1 MKIVVNKNTIEGII
15 NLMEKVINQKT
26 TIPALLNTLIE
37 TKGEDVTVTA
47 SDAAKTL
54 VMRFKAEGPAE
65 EARFCVNAMM
75 LNKALHD
82 MPAEPVTF
90 EVAEERLTVNY
101 KDGYTYM
108 PTFPVD
114 YYPVP
119 LMYEY
124 KERMKLPGLWL
135 ADAIKRT
142 AWAAAKDETRQA
154 MSGVNVAQKDGG
166 IDLVATDGRALVRQ
180 HAIVADQPD
189 DANASLIIP
198 KDVADLL
205 THLPLTDD
213 TEIEWSDNAAHM
225 KMRDHDLYFSLCTEK
240 YPNYAAIFPKET
252 SSEVTVNRVE
262 MMDAL
267 RRVTPFINNSSY
279 MAIVEVNESG
289 LTVQGNDYERSTAAR
304 TTIDH
309 MGLTGQDMKFGVSA
323 TLLMAELKNTVAI
336 NVTIRTVDATH
347 PIIIEPSEDEETPT
361 ESTLMIAMPMRV
373 DEE

>member
-15 NLMEKVINQKT
+15 TLMEKVINQKT
-26 TIPALLNTLIE
+26 PIPALLNALIE
-37 TKGEDVTVTA
+37 VKGEDITITA
-47 SDAAKTL
+47 TDAAKTL
-54 VMRFKAEGPAE
+54 VMRFKAVEPAE
-65 EARFCVNAMM
+65 EARLCVNAMM
-75 LNKALHD
+75 LSKALHD

-90 EVAEERLTVNY
+90 DITEERLTINY
-101 KDGYTYM
+101 TDGYTYM

-114 YYPVP
+114 EYPEP

-124 KERMKLPGLWL
+124 KERMKVPGLWL

-142 AWAAAKDETRQA
+142 AWAAAKDELRQA

-180 HAIVADQPD
+180 HVIVPEQPD
-189 DANASLIIP
+189 EASASLIIP
-198 KDVADLL
+198 KDVAELL
-205 THLPLTDD
+205 IHLPLDED
-213 TEIEWSDNAAHM
+213 TEIEWTDNAGHI
-225 KMRDHDLYFSLCTEK
+225 KMHDHDLYFSLCTEK
-240 YPNYAAIFPKET
+240 YPNYAAIIPKET
-252 SSEVTVNRVE
+252 SSEVTVNRIE

-267 RRVTPFINNSSY
+267 RRVTPFINNSSC
-279 MAIVEVNESG
+279 MATIEANEG
-289 LTVQGNDYERSTAAR
+289 WLTVKGYDYERNTAAS
-304 TTIDH
+304 TTINN
-309 MGLTGQDMKFGVSA
+309 LGQTTQAMKFGVSA
-323 TLLMAELKNTVAI
+323 TLLMAELKNTVAL

>member
-1 MKIVVNKNTIEGII
+1 MKLIVNKNTIEGII

-26 TIPALLNTLIE
+26 AIPILLNALIE

-54 VMRFKAEGPAE
+54 VMRFKAVEPAE
-65 EARFCVNAMM
+65 EARLCVNAMM
-75 LNKALHD
+75 LSKALHD

-90 EVAEERLTVNY
+90 DIAEERLTINY
-101 KDGYTYM
+101 TYGYTYM

-114 YYPVP
+114 DYPVP

-124 KERMKLPGLWL
+124 KERMKVPGLWL

-142 AWAAAKDETRQA
+142 AWAAAKDEIRAA

-166 IDLVATDGRALVRQ
+166 VDLVATDGLALVRQ
-180 HAIVADQPD
+180 HVIVPDQSNE
-189 DANASLIIP
+189 AGASLIIP

-205 THLPLTDD
+205 THLPLDAD
-213 TEIEWSDNAAHM
+213 TEIEWSDNAAHI
-225 KMRDHDLYFSLCTEK
+225 KVNDHDLYFSLCTEK
-240 YPNYAAIFPKET
+240 YPNYAAIIPKET
-252 SSEVTVNRVE
+252 SSDVTVNRVE

-267 RRVTPFINNSSY
+267 RRVTPFINNSSC
-279 MAIVEVNESG
+279 MATIEANEDG
-289 LTVQGNDYERSTAAR
+289 ITVKGYDYERSTAAS

-309 MGLTGQDMKFGVSA
+309 QGLTGHDMKFGVSA

-336 NVTIRTVDATH
+336 NVAIRTVDAAH
-347 PIIIEPSEDEETPT
+347 PIIIEPSADEETPK
-361 ESTLMIAMPMRV
+361 ESTLMIAMPMRI
-373 DEE
+373 EEE

>member
-1 MKIVVNKNTIEGII
+1 MKLIVNKNTIEGII
-15 NLMEKVINQKT
+15 SLMEKVINQKT
-26 TIPALLNTLIE
+26 TIPALLNALIE
-37 TKGEDVTVTA
+37 VKGEDITVTA

-54 VMRFKAEGPAE
+54 VMRFKAVEPAE
-65 EARFCVNAMM
+65 EARLCVNAMM
-75 LNKALHD
+75 LGKALHD

-90 EVAEERLTVNY
+90 ELDGERLTIKY
-101 KDGYTYM
+101 KGGHTYM

-114 YYPVP
+114 EYPVP

-124 KERMKLPGLWL
+124 KERMKVPGRWL

-142 AWAAAKDETRQA
+142 AWAAAKDEIRVA
-154 MSGVNVAQKDGG
+154 MSGINVAQKDGG
-166 IDLVATDGRALVRQ
+166 VDLVASDGRALVRQ
-180 HAIVADQPD
+180 HVMVPDQTD
-189 DANASLIIP
+189 EASASLIIP

-205 THLPLTDD
+205 THLPLDED
-213 TEIEWSDNAAHM
+213 TEIEWSDNAAHI
-225 KMRDHDLYFSLCTEK
+225 KIRDHDLYFSLCTEK
-240 YPNYAAIFPKET
+240 YPNYAAIIPKET

-267 RRVTPFINNSSY
+267 RRVTPFINEASKLATIEANDDG
-279 MAIVEVNESG
+279 ITIQGFDIG
-289 LTVQGNDYERSTAAR
+289 LETGAR

-309 MGLTGQDMKFGVSA
+309 QGLTGQDMKFGVSA

-336 NVTIRTVDATH
+336 NVTIRTIDATH